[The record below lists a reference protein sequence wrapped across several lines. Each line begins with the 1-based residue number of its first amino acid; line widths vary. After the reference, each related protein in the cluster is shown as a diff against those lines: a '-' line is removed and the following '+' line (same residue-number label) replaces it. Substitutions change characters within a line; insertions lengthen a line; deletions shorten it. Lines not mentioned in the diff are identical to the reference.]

1 VDQSAIGIVTISH
14 HGTIDGFEENGWQWQ
29 EKQECILIT
38 MDKKATEIHPEW
50 DLVIEPQNSL
60 FELHLKD
67 VWRYR
72 DLLWLLVKRDFV
84 SFYKQTILGPLWF
97 FIQPLFSTIIF
108 TFIFGNLAG
117 LSTDGLPQPLFYM
130 AGITAWNYF
139 ADCLTKTSTVFRDNA
154 GIFGKVYFPRLIM
167 PLSIV
172 VSSLVRFGVQMLLF
186 FVMIGYYLVQD
197 EKGSLFHPNI
207 YVLFFPVLVLMMALL
222 GLGMGLIITALTTK
236 YRDLAFLITFGVQ
249 LMMYAT
255 TVIYPLSAAPE
266 KYRWLIKLNP
276 MTGIIEAF
284 RYGFL
289 GQGEFT
295 LNSFGYSV
303 AFTLVSLFLGV
314 LIFNKTEKIFVDTV

>member
-1 VDQSAIGIVTISH
+1 MKH
-14 HGTIDGFEENGWQWQ
+14 EEAL
-29 EKQECILIT
+29 K
-38 MDKKATEIHPEW
+38 EW
-50 DLVIEPQNSL
+50 DLVIEPQSSL
-60 FELHLKD
+60 LQLNLKD

-97 FIQPLFSTIIF
+97 FIQPLFTTIIF

-154 GIFGKVYFPRLIM
+154 NIFGKVYFPRLIM

-172 VSSLVRFGVQMLLF
+172 VSNLVRFGVQMLLF
-186 FVMIGYYLVQD
+186 FMMIGYYAYT
-197 EKGSLFHPNI
+197 GANFHLNA
-207 YVLFFPVLVLMMALL
+207 YVLLFPILVLLMALL
-222 GLGMGLIITALTTK
+222 GLGLGLIVTALTTK

-255 TVIYPLSAAPE
+255 TVIYPLSAAPAAYKWVIE
-266 KYRWLIKLNP
+266 LNP

-289 GQGEFT
+289 GEGSLTFQT
-295 LNSFGYSV
+295 LGYSI
-303 AFTLVSLFLGV
+303 AFTLIALVLGV
-314 LIFNKTEKIFVDTV
+314 IIFNKTEKTFVDTV

>member
-1 VDQSAIGIVTISH
+1 MNHEQAA
-14 HGTIDGFEENGWQWQ
+14 
-29 EKQECILIT
+29 K
-38 MDKKATEIHPEW
+38 EW
-50 DLVIEPQNSL
+50 DLVIEPQSSL

-97 FIQPLFSTIIF
+97 FIQPLFTTIIF

-154 GIFGKVYFPRLIM
+154 NIFGKVYFPRLIM

-172 VSSLVRFGVQMLLF
+172 VSNLVRFGVQFLLF
-186 FVMIGYYLVQD
+186 ALMMVYYYFS
-197 EKGSLFHPNI
+197 GANFHI
-207 YVLFFPVLVLMMALL
+207 QMAVVLFPILVLLMALL
-222 GLGMGLIITALTTK
+222 GLGLGLIITALTTK

-266 KYRWLIKLNP
+266 KYKWLIELNP

-284 RYGFL
+284 RNGFL
-289 GQGEFT
+289 GQGMLT
-295 LNSFGYSV
+295 LQSLGYSIMV
-303 AFTLVSLFLGV
+303 TLCSVVIGV
-314 LIFNKTEKIFVDTV
+314 VIFNKTEKTFVDTV